1 MEEKYFEM
9 EEIIVDRMSFMRS
22 RFMDIHEGM
31 KAIEIICDYDK
42 NRIMSWLKNGGCI
55 LPPTEE
61 VRKAC
66 EFLSIENVYPFD
78 AEADDLTLVKQIN
91 DFVNRPFREESDL

>member
-1 MEEKYFEM
+1 
-9 EEIIVDRMSFMRS
+9 
-22 RFMDIHEGM
+22 MDIHEGM

-42 NRIMSWLKNGGCI
+42 NRIMSWLKNTDCI

-66 EFLSIENVYPFD
+66 KLLAIENVYPFD
-78 AEADDLTLVKQIN
+78 ATADDLTLVKQIN
-91 DFVNRPFREESDL
+91 DFMNRPFREESGLCTKNHYNKASFALLYLFV